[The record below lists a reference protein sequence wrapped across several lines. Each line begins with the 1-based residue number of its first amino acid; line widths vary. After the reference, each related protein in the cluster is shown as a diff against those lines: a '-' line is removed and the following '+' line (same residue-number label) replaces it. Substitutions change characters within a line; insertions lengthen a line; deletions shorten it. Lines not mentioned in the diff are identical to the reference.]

1 MAGFGSPME
10 VFPSSLPG
18 PAHPASRPGHP
29 ATPLREGTPSAV
41 LVNVCLMR
49 TRERAL
55 ACRAVCTAAP
65 LPGTVGQ
72 DARWRRERAGAP
84 RGGLSPAREQLP
96 PSPLCSLV

>member
-29 ATPLREGTPSAV
+29 ATPLRQGTPSAV

-72 DARWRRERAGAP
+72 DVVASRTRWGSAGRA
-84 RGGLSPAREQLP
+84 
-96 PSPLCSLV
+96 